1 MSQLILCFNP
11 TSVPELMEQPARL
24 PWAQQ
29 RRGSPGDDDS
39 WLITLAGAGLNQF
52 LSPVALPGLVAQ
64 GGEEKGE
71 IMRFPIQNHGGF
83 IAVVITS
90 GC

>member
-1 MSQLILCFNP
+1 
-11 TSVPELMEQPARL
+11 VPELMEQPARL

-71 IMRFPIQNHGGF
+71 IMRFPIQNRGGF